1 MHEDLT
7 LHSPGFERTIY
18 FIGRGESKEPEDP
31 KLFFQKMFPDKR
43 HFLTRQIHSD
53 ITLEADHSIDGD
65 YYREADGIYTLD
77 CSIALSVRAADCV
90 PIVYYSTQSS
100 LTGVLHSGW
109 RGFEKKAL
117 TKAMQK
123 IKGEGLF
130 KTIDDIIFVVGP
142 HIHADNYEVGE
153 DVYSRFD
160 PIFLHPHS
168 SNPEKR
174 LLDQKR
180 LLLQEFAE
188 MGVCPRS
195 VLWMNEDTYSSTQF
209 FSHRKGDTE
218 RNYLAVRCTAANEQ
232 KESSKN

>member
-1 MHEDLT
+1 MSLKVHEDLT

-18 FIGRGESKEPEDP
+18 FVGRGESIEPDDP
-31 KLFFQKMFPDKR
+31 GLFFQNLFPDKR
-43 HFLTRQIHSD
+43 HFLTRQMHSD
-53 ITLEADHSIDGD
+53 ITLEANHSIEGE
-65 YYREADGIYTLD
+65 YYHEADGIFSLD

-117 TKAMQK
+117 TKSMQT
-123 IKGEGLF
+123 IKGKGLF
-130 KTIDDIIFVVGP
+130 ETIDDMIFVVGP
-142 HIHADNYEVGE
+142 HIHAEKYEVGE

-160 PIFLHPHS
+160 SIFLHPHPE
-168 SNPEKR
+168 NPEKR

-180 LLLQEFAE
+180 LLLQEFAT

-195 VLWMNEDTYSSTQF
+195 VLWMNEDTYSSRQF
-209 FSHRKGDTE
+209 FSHRKRDTE
-218 RNYLAVRCTAANEQ
+218 RNYLAVRCTPRNGPTE
-232 KESSKN
+232 